1 MEQIPFTTMIPGFI
15 ALVAAGMAPVLLS
28 SQVRELLG
36 ELPTENL
43 GAQYLIGAAC
53 LGIVHLIIFLA
64 GSLAYFSEGMA
75 LLKYA
80 AVTNMLA
87 PTVAGLGAYRLGK
100 EHGIEKERLQTPLL
114 IAGAWYVLITS
125 IGLVVAMI
133 GLMAFFFPG

>member
-28 SQVRELLG
+28 AQVRELLG
-36 ELPTENL
+36 ELPTDRL
-43 GAQYLIGAAC
+43 VSQYLIGAAG
-53 LGIVHLIIFLA
+53 LGIVHLAIFLA
-64 GSLAYFSEGMA
+64 GSLALFSEGIA

-87 PTVAGLGAYRLGK
+87 PTVAGLGAYQLGK
-100 EHGIEKERLQTPLL
+100 KHGIDQERMQAPLL